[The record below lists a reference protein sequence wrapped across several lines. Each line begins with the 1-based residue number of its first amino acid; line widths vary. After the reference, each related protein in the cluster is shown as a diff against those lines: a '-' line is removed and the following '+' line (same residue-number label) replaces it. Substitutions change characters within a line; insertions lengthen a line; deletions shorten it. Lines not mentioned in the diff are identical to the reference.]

1 MRPRLSGLRR
11 KAAPRTPKGPE
22 PVDVPVREEVIR
34 LGQFLKLANLID
46 TGAEAKE
53 VCPAGLVKV
62 NGEVD
67 TRRGRQLQDGDVVE
81 LRGQAARVVA
91 GVDAAVE
98 DDLPW

>member
-1 MRPRLSGLRR
+1 MRLGLRR
-11 KAAPRTPKGPE
+11 KGEEPRGPE
-22 PVDVPVREEVIR
+22 PVDVAVREDVIR

-46 TGAEAKE
+46 NGSEAKE

-67 TRRGRQLQDGDVVE
+67 VRRGRQLVDGDVVE

-91 GVDAAVE
+91 GSDGVP